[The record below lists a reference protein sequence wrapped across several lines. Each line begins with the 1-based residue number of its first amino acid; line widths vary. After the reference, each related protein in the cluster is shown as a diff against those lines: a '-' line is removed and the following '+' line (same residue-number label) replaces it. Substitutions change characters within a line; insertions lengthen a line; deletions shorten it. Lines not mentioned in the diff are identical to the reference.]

1 MKIFNAHVVE
11 TKSVDFIVTARTKQE
26 AAENVADILNTAD
39 LIDTMDAKRSVAF
52 QLSENEEEYPYDDE
66 EEYLLDELY

>member
-26 AAENVADILNTAD
+26 AAKNVADILNTAD

-52 QLSENEEEYPYDDE
+52 QLSENEDE
-66 EEYLLDELY
+66 CLLDELY